1 MLGLLSGLK
10 QLALSRGQSR
20 PRLGVAL
27 AAACLWL
34 MPAKISAATF
44 TAALDRDTITLG
56 ESATLSLT
64 FSGTS
69 QQNVP
74 TLPPISNLQFGY
86 VGPSS
91 QITIINGQ
99 TSSTV
104 THNFT
109 VTPRQA
115 GDFTMPA
122 FTVDMDGQK
131 LTSEPLQLKVLK
143 PGAPPPE
150 AIRSGSQLAF
160 LKLAMP
166 KKEVYLGE
174 IITADLQLY
183 VREGVQN
190 VSNFKITS
198 LPTEG
203 FNVGKMVERQR
214 RQERVGN
221 TLYTVIPAAI
231 ALKPVKTGLLSLG
244 PVTADVVLVVPSTN
258 RRRDLFDPFGM
269 FGGNEQ
275 QRLALATDAEN
286 LQSLP
291 LPNENV
297 PPNFSGAVGNY
308 AVAVTAGP
316 TNVTVG
322 DPITVRVQ
330 LTGRGALDTLAL
342 PEQPAW
348 RDFKTYP
355 PTTKV
360 DTSDPLEVQG
370 TKTFEQV
377 VVPQSAEIK
386 ELPPVSF
393 TFFDPA
399 QKSYRTLTCPAVR
412 LIVKPGGAVA
422 APTVLNAN
430 SMAQDNPP
438 PTQDIVH
445 IKPRFGSVAQVG
457 PPLLRQPW
465 FLALQGVPLLVWA
478 AALVGRRR
486 AESLA
491 NNPRRQRQ
499 RQVAQLI
506 RDGLIELRRLA
517 SEKKSD
523 AFFATLFRLLQ
534 EQLGE
539 RLDLPASAI
548 TEAVIEDH
556 LRPRGLPDTTLAALQ
571 ELFQTCNLT
580 RYAPFKTSQEM
591 AAIIPRL
598 ETALRDLQRLKL

>member
-1 MLGLLSGLK
+1 
-10 QLALSRGQSR
+10 
-20 PRLGVAL
+20 
-27 AAACLWL
+27 
-34 MPAKISAATF
+34 
-44 TAALDRDTITLG
+44 
-56 ESATLSLT
+56 
-64 FSGTS
+64 
-69 QQNVP
+69 
-74 TLPPISNLQFGY
+74 
-86 VGPSS
+86 
-91 QITIINGQ
+91 
-99 TSSTV
+99 
-104 THNFT
+104 
-109 VTPRQA
+109 
-115 GDFTMPA
+115 MPA

>member
-1 MLGLLSGLK
+1 
-10 QLALSRGQSR
+10 
-20 PRLGVAL
+20 
-27 AAACLWL
+27 

>member
-1 MLGLLSGLK
+1 
-10 QLALSRGQSR
+10 
-20 PRLGVAL
+20 
-27 AAACLWL
+27 

-74 TLPPISNLQFGY
+74 TLPPISNLQIGY

-109 VTPRQA
+109 VTPRQV
-115 GDFTMPA
+115 GDFTIPA

-131 LTSEPLQLKVLK
+131 LKSEPLQLKVLK
-143 PGAPPPE
+143 LGAPPPE

-203 FNVGKMVERQR
+203 FNVGKMVEHQR
-214 RQERVGN
+214 RQERIGN

-231 ALKPVKTGLLSLG
+231 AIKPVKTGLLSLG

-275 QRLALATDAEN
+275 QQLALATDTEN

-308 AVAVTAGP
+308 AMAVTAGP

-348 RDFKTYP
+348 RDFKIYP

-377 VVPQSAEIK
+377 VVPQSAEVK
-386 ELPPVSF
+386 ELPPVSL
-393 TFFDPA
+393 
-399 QKSYRTLTCPAVR
+399 TLPKRA
-412 LIVKPGGAVA
+412 I
-422 APTVLNAN
+422 APSPV
-430 SMAQDNPP
+430 
-438 PTQDIVH
+438 
-445 IKPRFGSVAQVG
+445 
-457 PPLLRQPW
+457 
-465 FLALQGVPLLVWA
+465 
-478 AALVGRRR
+478 
-486 AESLA
+486 
-491 NNPRRQRQ
+491 QRC
-499 RQVAQLI
+499 
-506 RDGLIELRRLA
+506 
-517 SEKKSD
+517 
-523 AFFATLFRLLQ
+523 
-534 EQLGE
+534 
-539 RLDLPASAI
+539 DLS
-548 TEAVIEDH
+548 
-556 LRPRGLPDTTLAALQ
+556 
-571 ELFQTCNLT
+571 
-580 RYAPFKTSQEM
+580 
-591 AAIIPRL
+591 
-598 ETALRDLQRLKL
+598 

>member
-10 QLALSRGQSR
+10 QIARSRGLSR
-20 PRLGVAL
+20 PRLVVAL
-27 AAACLWL
+27 ALACLCVT
-34 MPAKISAATF
+34 PAITSAATF
-44 TAALDRDTITLG
+44 TATLDRDTITLG

-69 QQNVP
+69 QQAVP
-74 TLPPISNLQFGY
+74 TLPPISNLQISY

-109 VTPRQA
+109 VTPRQV
-115 GDFTMPA
+115 GDFTIPA

-131 LTSEPLQLKVLK
+131 LASEPLQLKVLK

-160 LKLAMP
+160 LKLVVP
-166 KKEVYLGE
+166 GKEVFLGE
-174 IITADLQLY
+174 IIAAELQLY

-221 TLYTVIPAAI
+221 TLYTVIPAVI
-231 ALKPVKTGLLSLG
+231 ALKPVKTGALSIG

-275 QRLALATDAEN
+275 KQLALATDAEN

-297 PPNFSGAVGNY
+297 PPNFSGAVGSY
-308 AVAVTAGP
+308 AMTVTAGP

-330 LTGRGALDTLAL
+330 LAGR
-342 PEQPAW
+342 PNRVQW
-348 RDFKTYP
+348 R
-355 PTTKV
+355 
-360 DTSDPLEVQG
+360 
-370 TKTFEQV
+370 
-377 VVPQSAEIK
+377 
-386 ELPPVSF
+386 
-393 TFFDPA
+393 
-399 QKSYRTLTCPAVR
+399 
-412 LIVKPGGAVA
+412 
-422 APTVLNAN
+422 
-430 SMAQDNPP
+430 
-438 PTQDIVH
+438 
-445 IKPRFGSVAQVG
+445 G
-457 PPLLRQPW
+457 P
-465 FLALQGVPLLVWA
+465 
-478 AALVGRRR
+478 
-486 AESLA
+486 
-491 NNPRRQRQ
+491 N
-499 RQVAQLI
+499 QVA
-506 RDGLIELRRLA
+506 GA
-517 SEKKSD
+517 H
-523 AFFATLFRLLQ
+523 
-534 EQLGE
+534 
-539 RLDLPASAI
+539 
-548 TEAVIEDH
+548 VI
-556 LRPRGLPDTTLAALQ
+556 PG
-571 ELFQTCNLT
+571 
-580 RYAPFKTSQEM
+580 
-591 AAIIPRL
+591 
-598 ETALRDLQRLKL
+598 

>member
-1 MLGLLSGLK
+1 
-10 QLALSRGQSR
+10 
-20 PRLGVAL
+20 
-27 AAACLWL
+27 

-109 VTPRQA
+109 VTPRQV
-115 GDFTMPA
+115 GDFTIPA